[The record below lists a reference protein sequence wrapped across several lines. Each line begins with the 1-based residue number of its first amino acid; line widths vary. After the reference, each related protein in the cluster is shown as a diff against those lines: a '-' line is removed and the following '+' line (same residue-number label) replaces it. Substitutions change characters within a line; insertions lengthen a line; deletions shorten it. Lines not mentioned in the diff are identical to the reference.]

1 MSLEQITWEQ
11 EEKVQRLRK
20 KYNHETA
27 SHAFQSLYLWAPAM
41 GLSIEL
47 EEDFFAVKAEKRGVN
62 TWFFPCGSQEAKKA
76 FLERHIGE
84 ENFTVCYARE
94 EDAAFA
100 MEHFPGYFDFEERAG
115 DGEYL
120 YWKEEQIGLKG
131 RKFSKLRGHIHKAT
145 RAMKLEVRLLTRE
158 NIGEA
163 GEIARQWNRLS
174 HEEGEDGLI
183 DLNAADRLLNN
194 WDRLKAS
201 GILVTVDGE
210 PYAIAGGYAL
220 TEDTFDLCMAK
231 QKGYPP
237 GLSQYVKWQ
246 FYLSLPGQY
255 AWVNAEED
263 LGIEGLRMMKKQMQP
278 AARIRMFDGKV
289 AVT

>member
-94 EDAAFA
+94 GKCSLCHGAF
-100 MEHFPGYFDFEERAG
+100 
-115 DGEYL
+115 
-120 YWKEEQIGLKG
+120 
-131 RKFSKLRGHIHKAT
+131 
-145 RAMKLEVRLLTRE
+145 
-158 NIGEA
+158 
-163 GEIARQWNRLS
+163 
-174 HEEGEDGLI
+174 
-183 DLNAADRLLNN
+183 
-194 WDRLKAS
+194 S
-201 GILVTVDGE
+201 GI
-210 PYAIAGGYAL
+210 
-220 TEDTFDLCMAK
+220 F
-231 QKGYPP
+231 
-237 GLSQYVKWQ
+237 
-246 FYLSLPGQY
+246 
-255 AWVNAEED
+255 
-263 LGIEGLRMMKKQMQP
+263 
-278 AARIRMFDGKV
+278 
-289 AVT
+289 